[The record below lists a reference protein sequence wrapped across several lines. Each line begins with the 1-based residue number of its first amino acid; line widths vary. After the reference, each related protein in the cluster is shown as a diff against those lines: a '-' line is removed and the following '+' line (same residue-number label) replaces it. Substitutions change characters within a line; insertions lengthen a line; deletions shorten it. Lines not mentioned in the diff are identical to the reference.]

1 MRDGPSSHH
10 QYTVAETHLRSL
22 QRTRRKKIDEIKL
35 ATRYDHLRSLLEK
48 YDDTAV
54 PVAVGKKG
62 TAERTRSARTGGPLA
77 RKELEQAPKPSGQS
91 QLQGPAGQEAS
102 VGGGEG
108 GASKNGVVAQGPVG
122 AVQPSQRQEQF
133 QRTWMDRLAD
143 KILGAEMG
151 GQQVAAEQRYALICR
166 ICFTHNGLCPKEDW
180 EEVRE
185 WLVRS
190 SVGQE
195 TDFARL
201 AEYICPRCGTF
212 NSRRPS
218 SAPVSSPWGKST
230 RERQRTDSM
239 ASSPPA
245 SPSPARNLAE
255 RGSPSGDDEKGE
267 GEEPSDEIIKDK
279 DDDHREDRL
288 RSRKAGASGEERLEE
303 MEVD

>member
-1 MRDGPSSHH
+1 MGNDPSSHH
-10 QYTVAETHLRSL
+10 RRTIAETHLRSL

-62 TAERTRSARTGGPLA
+62 TTERTRSARTGGPLA
-77 RKELEQAPKPSGQS
+77 RKELEQAPKPSGQT
-91 QLQGPAGQEAS
+91 QLQGPAGQEAK

-108 GASKNGVVAQGPVG
+108 GESKNGVVVQGPVG

-185 WLVRS
+185 WLMRS

-195 TDFARL
+195 TDFGRL
-201 AEYICPRCGTF
+201 QSTSAPAVAHSTRAVLRVHLSLPPGANRQGRGSGRTAWHLPRPLP
-212 NSRRPS
+212 RPRLHALWQSGPLQAATTKSWKTS
-218 SAPVSSPWGKST
+218 SAGT
-230 RERQRTDSM
+230 RS
-239 ASSPPA
+239 
-245 SPSPARNLAE
+245 
-255 RGSPSGDDEKGE
+255 
-267 GEEPSDEIIKDK
+267 
-279 DDDHREDRL
+279 
-288 RSRKAGASGEERLEE
+288 
-303 MEVD
+303 